1 MYLKNESQQQWQKLM
16 QKILKLLSLTL
27 LTRCN
32 AHTMRFALQH
42 CAMRRAKAKGHS
54 CHRAASM
61 HTVVVPMPTTTF
73 QVFLVMNALGL
84 T

>member
-1 MYLKNESQQQWQKLM
+1 MYLKNESQQQRQQLM

-32 AHTMRFALQH
+32 AHTMRFALPH
-42 CAMRRAKAKGHS
+42 CTMRRVEAKGHS

-61 HTVVVPMPTTTF
+61 HTVVLAMPTTAF
-73 QVFLVMNALGL
+73 QVSYM
-84 T
+84 